1 MQCVHEFPLSLKADT
16 VKIAFP
22 FLNSCLFLS
31 FLTVPNWWLFILG
44 FIHTPFWGFL
54 HTDIADKGKQTLKK
68 NLIVFTD

>member
-44 FIHTPFWGFL
+44 FIHTPF
-54 HTDIADKGKQTLKK
+54 
-68 NLIVFTD
+68 